1 MEKETSWF
9 CLIFQS
15 EDLLL
20 RHLYFL
26 HIIIII
32 IILRGIS
39 SAHDKFSI
47 KSNTFKN
54 KNNWLLSYSCNKSL
68 CFYQKEARFLL
79 SAPCTF
85 CLVVTL
91 KRISLPVSLYDVLYG
106 KTVGISL
113 LWHTH
118 TFPGLFIVVG
128 DMIWI
133 TRVKNSLYEIVPI
146 PELKGHLFLTISQAL
161 DVILQFYCFFQFCQ
175 AWKRYIF
182 NLKCMTVMFW
192 YSALLFYDLQKLL
205 KFGLKI
211 GVVLNTNIWVNKPGN
226 VCVTTMIFQLFFF

>member
-54 KNNWLLSYSCNKSL
+54 KAIDCCHTVATSHSAFIKKKRGFCSLGLAHSVWL
-68 CFYQKEARFLL
+68 
-79 SAPCTF
+79 
-85 CLVVTL
+85 
-91 KRISLPVSLYDVLYG
+91 
-106 KTVGISL
+106 
-113 LWHTH
+113 
-118 TFPGLFIVVG
+118 
-128 DMIWI
+128 
-133 TRVKNSLYEIVPI
+133 
-146 PELKGHLFLTISQAL
+146 
-161 DVILQFYCFFQFCQ
+161 
-175 AWKRYIF
+175 
-182 NLKCMTVMFW
+182 
-192 YSALLFYDLQKLL
+192 
-205 KFGLKI
+205 
-211 GVVLNTNIWVNKPGN
+211 
-226 VCVTTMIFQLFFF
+226 